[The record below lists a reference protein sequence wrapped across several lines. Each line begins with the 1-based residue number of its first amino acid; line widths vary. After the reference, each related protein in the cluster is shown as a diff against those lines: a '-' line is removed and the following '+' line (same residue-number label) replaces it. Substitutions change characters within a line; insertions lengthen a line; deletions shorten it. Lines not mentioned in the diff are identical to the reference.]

1 MAARRTAKKIRPAQQ
16 QRRQP
21 GRQALLQP
29 ASEADG
35 ERYLGSGLLRGKVA
49 IVTGGDSG
57 IGRAVVA
64 AFAKEGADIVFDYL
78 EEDDDAAH
86 TVDLVERVGCRCRA
100 VRGDLTRAAH
110 RQQLV
115 DQAVRGL
122 GRIDILVN
130 NAAVHFPADRIED
143 LDWRQVERTFAVNIF
158 APMRLTAL
166 VVPHLVAGASII
178 NTASVVAY
186 RGSGHLLDY
195 AATKG
200 ALIAWTRALSSS
212 LVERGIRVNAVAPG
226 PIWTPL
232 IAASFK
238 PKEVATFGSTTPMG
252 RAGQPDEVAPAYVLL
267 ASERGSYIT
276 GQCIHVNGGEIV
288 NA

>member
-1 MAARRTAKKIRPAQQ
+1 MPAKRPARQLRPRQQ

-21 GRQALLQP
+21 GREKFLRP
-29 ASEADG
+29 ASRSDG
-35 ERYLGSGLLRGKVA
+35 EGYQGCGLLRGKVA

-57 IGRAVVA
+57 IGRAVVV

-78 EEDDDAAH
+78 EEGEDAAH
-86 TVDLVERVGCRCRA
+86 TVALVERAGRRCLA
-100 VRGDLTRAAH
+100 VRGDLTSATH
-110 RQQLV
+110 RRRLV
-115 DQAVRGL
+115 DQARRGL

-166 VVPHLVAGASII
+166 VVPHLDEGACII

-186 RGSGHLLDY
+186 RGSAHLLDY

-200 ALIAWTRALSSS
+200 ALIAWTRALSSA

-232 IAASFK
+232 IAASFT
-238 PKEVATFGSTTPMG
+238 PKEVATFGSQTPMR

-267 ASERGSYIT
+267 ASGRGSYIT